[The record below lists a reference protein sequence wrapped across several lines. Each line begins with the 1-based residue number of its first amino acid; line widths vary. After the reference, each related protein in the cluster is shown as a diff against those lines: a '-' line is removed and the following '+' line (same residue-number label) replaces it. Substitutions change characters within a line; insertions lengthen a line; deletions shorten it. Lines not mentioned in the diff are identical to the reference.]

1 MEVEGER
8 ESFWDSMLEFLVL
21 TDTETEAPL
30 VVMREAEDFCWAA
43 FLRSSLTVEEGAG
56 LSILGSL
63 EMGDLLALRPLE
75 DLPFGP
81 MMKRRKL
88 EDVVVLEVAE
98 DSWIV
103 HLFTCLLTERYR
115 LTKGD
120 YAGGWT

>member
-1 MEVEGER
+1 M
-8 ESFWDSMLEFLVL
+8 

-30 VVMREAEDFCWAA
+30 LMTREAEDFCWAA

-81 MMKRRKL
+81 MMETRELKN
-88 EDVVVLEVAE
+88 VVVLEVAE

-115 LTKGD
+115 LTEED
-120 YAGGWT
+120 YGGIWT